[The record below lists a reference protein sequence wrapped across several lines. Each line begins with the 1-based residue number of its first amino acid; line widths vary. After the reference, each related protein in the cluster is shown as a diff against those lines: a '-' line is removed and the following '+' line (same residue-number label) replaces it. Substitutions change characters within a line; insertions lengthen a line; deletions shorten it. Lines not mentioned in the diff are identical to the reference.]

1 MLEDGIFTR
10 ADWLRT
16 GKNKET
22 AARFL
27 RASLKGWAFCR
38 DQAGACVDLVL
49 KESPVLGK
57 PHQAWMMAEINK
69 LVWGPPVPKTPAGK
83 MDPEAFKRTVDIALK
98 FGVIKKPA
106 ESSAYTHEVWE
117 LAQTLK

>member
-1 MLEDGIFTR
+1 LEDGIFTR

-16 GKNKET
+16 GTNKET

-27 RASLKGWAFCR
+27 RASLKGWEFCR
-38 DQAGACVDLVL
+38 DQAAACVDLVL
-49 KESPVLGK
+49 KESPVLGR
-57 PHQAWMMAEINK
+57 PHQTSMMAEINK
-69 LVWGPPVPKTPAGK
+69 LASRPRAPKPPTGK
-83 MDPEAFKRTVDIALK
+83 MHPEAFKRTADTALK

-106 ESSAYTHEVWE
+106 EPAAYTHEVWE

>member
-1 MLEDGIFTR
+1 MLEDGIFVR
-10 ADWLRT
+10 GDWLRA

-27 RASLKGWAFCR
+27 RASLKGWEFCR
-38 DQAGACVDLVL
+38 DNAAACVDLVL

-57 PHQAWMMAEINK
+57 EHQAWMMAEINK
-69 LVWGPPVPKTPAGK
+69 LVWGPPAPKTPAGK
-83 MDPEAFKRTVDIALK
+83 MDPEAFKRTADIALR

-106 ESSAYTHEVWE
+106 EPSAYTHEVWE
-117 LAQTLK
+117 LARTLK